1 MRPRTRLDRTAVVT
15 AAAALLDEAGPDGLT
30 LKALAERLDV
40 KPPSLFNHISGGLP
54 DLRRELTL
62 LALRE
67 SYALFARATVGKAAD
82 DAVRALA
89 NAYRAFARQR
99 PGLYAATIWPTK
111 ADDTELQKVAQ
122 ELIGLIADVLAAYG
136 LQGDDAIHAVRGLR
150 SIAHGFVSLEM
161 AGSFQIALDRDESY
175 RRLIDSY
182 IIYLRDQRGL
192 AQMGPVTRPATQA
205 PS

>member
-1 MRPRTRLDRTAVVT
+1 MRPRAGLDRAAVVR
-15 AAAALLDEAGPDGLT
+15 AAAALLDEAGPEGLT
-30 LKALAERLDV
+30 LKVLAKRLGV

-67 SYALFARATVGKAAD
+67 SYTLFARATVGKAAD

-89 NAYRAFARQR
+89 DAYRTFARQR
-99 PGLYAATIWPTK
+99 PGLYAATLWPTNS
-111 ADDTELQKVAQ
+111 DDTEMQQVSQ
-122 ELIGLIADVLAAYG
+122 ELIGLIVAVLADYG

-150 SIAHGFVSLEM
+150 SIAHGFVSIEM
-161 AGSFQIALDRDESY
+161 AGSFGLALDRDESY

-182 IIYLRDQRGL
+182 IIYLRDRSGL
-192 AQMGPVTRPATQA
+192 AQTAPLTRPTAQA
-205 PS
+205 RS